1 LQLVQGEYLARLAN
15 GDQPSP
21 GEYRERFPVLIREEQ
36 EVRGLLSTASR
47 EASTAALQVGPGPA
61 VRREHRLPE
70 KFGRYRIL
78 RQLGAG
84 GMGVVYLAHDT
95 ELDRLVA
102 LKVPHSAGDGPE
114 ALERFH
120 REARAAATLTHP
132 NLCPVYDAGVIEGVP
147 YLTMAY
153 VEGRTLAEF
162 LRSGP
167 APALAWSAALVR
179 KIALA
184 MAHAHDRGVIH
195 RDLKPANVMLD
206 RYGEPTVM
214 DFGLA
219 RRSTPHDPH
228 LTQYGAVL
236 GTPAFM
242 SPEQVRGDV
251 QTLGP
256 ATDVYSLG
264 VVLYELLTGQLPFQG
279 PFGQV
284 LVQIQNSPPRRPSE
298 LHPGVG
304 RPLEEVCLKAL
315 AKRPEDRFPSMTA
328 LAEALAP
335 GIEDRGSRIEDQKPR
350 DSRFS
355 ILDLRF
361 LRPGRKTVRWAL
373 LVGGVAAAVLLSVL
387 LLGPKEDPAA
397 RLGGGPTTSS
407 EVIKADPPQEDK
419 GVKTDVVIIPLDPPV
434 DEEEPATLVL
444 KESRQFKGHTG
455 AISCVALLQDGKVA
469 VSVSDADKSRRSWK
483 TTTGK
488 ELANNRYQF
497 VADVTIRSGFSADGR
512 RLMFL
517 FPPGMRVWDVASGRE
532 VRSLELP
539 GSPGN
544 YALSANGRWAAVPLY
559 DFTTSLPYAL
569 AINVETGKVFRFR
582 GHKKNDDAKPEA
594 VAVSSNGK
602 SAASAGADGLYV
614 WEVSDTAPRRVR
626 IPRDAVISLAFSPD
640 AKLLLAGERA
650 DALFLWD
657 ARTGKKKHRLSGHTG
672 PVNCVVFSPDGKWAA
687 SGGADR
693 TARVWDVE
701 TGRELARLEGHTGEV
716 TCLAFA
722 ADGRQLL
729 TGSTDQ
735 TVRLWDLKALHQCPD
750 LEDPPVDSE

>member
-1 LQLVQGEYLARLAN
+1 
-15 GDQPSP
+15 
-21 GEYRERFPVLIREEQ
+21 
-36 EVRGLLSTASR
+36 
-47 EASTAALQVGPGPA
+47 
-61 VRREHRLPE
+61 
-70 KFGRYRIL
+70 
-78 RQLGAG
+78 
-84 GMGVVYLAHDT
+84 MGVVYLAHDT
-95 ELDRLVA
+95 ELDRPVA
-102 LKVPHSAGDGPE
+102 LKVPHSAGEGPE

-147 YLTMAY
+147 YLTMAF

-162 LRSGP
+162 LRGGP
-167 APALAWSAALVR
+167 APAPAWGAALVR

-184 MAHAHDRGVIH
+184 MAHAHDQGVIH

-206 RYGEPTVM
+206 RFGEPTVM

-219 RRSTPHDPH
+219 RRSTAHDPR
-228 LTQYGAVL
+228 LTQNGAVL

-251 QTLGP
+251 QILGP

-264 VVLYELLTGQLPFQG
+264 VVLFELLTGQLPFQG

-284 LVQIQNSPPRRPSE
+284 LTQIQNTPPRRPSE
-298 LHPGVG
+298 LRPGVP

-328 LAEALAP
+328 LADALAEGSP
-335 GIEDRGSRIEDQKPR
+335 PPEGKTTLLPIPSGSR
-350 DSRFS
+350 
-355 ILDLRF
+355 
-361 LRPGRKTVRWAL
+361 RPGRKAVRL
-373 LVGGVAAAVLLSVL
+373 TLVVGGVRLTLVVGGVAAVLLAVLLFL
-387 LLGPKEDPAA
+387 PKDDTAV
-397 RLGGGPTTSS
+397 RTGGGPTTDV
-407 EVIKADPPQEDK
+407 EVEEPDPQKGDK
-419 GVKTDVVIIPLDPPV
+419 GVQTDVQVIVIDPPV
-434 DEEEPATLVL
+434 DEEEPATVVL
-444 KESRQFKGHTG
+444 KESKLFKGHTG
-455 AISCVALLQDGKVA
+455 AVSSVALLPGGKVA
-469 VSVSDADKSRRSWK
+469 VSVSDADKTRRSWN
-483 TTTGK
+483 TATGK

-497 VADVTIRSGFSADGR
+497 VADVTLRSGFSADGR

-539 GSPGN
+539 GSLGN

-559 DFTTSLPYAL
+559 DYATSLPCVL
-569 AINVETGKVFRFR
+569 AVNVETGKVYRFR
-582 GHKKNDDAKPEA
+582 GHQKNDDAKPEA
-594 VAVSSNGK
+594 VAVASDGK
-602 SAASAGADGLYV
+602 SAASAGADGLYI
-614 WEVSDTAPRRVR
+614 WEVTATAPKRVR

-672 PVNCVVFSPDGKWAA
+672 PVNCVVFSRDGKWAA

-693 TARVWDVE
+693 TARVWDVK

-716 TCLAFA
+716 NCLAFA

-735 TVRLWDLKALHQCPD
+735 TVRLWDLKAIHQCQD
-750 LEDPPVDSE
+750 LEDPPVEAE